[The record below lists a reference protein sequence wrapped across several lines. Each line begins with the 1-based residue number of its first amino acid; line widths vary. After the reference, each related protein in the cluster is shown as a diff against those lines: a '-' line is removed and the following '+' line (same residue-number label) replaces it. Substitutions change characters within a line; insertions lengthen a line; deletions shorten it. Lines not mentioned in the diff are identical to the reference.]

1 MSIREWVKENLTVG
15 GNLDQAVWGAVTD
28 AADWVSKPAPDIWE
42 FLQDPMSGLREI
54 EARPFAGVESALQDP
69 IGYFRPGGGFDQ
81 AVAGDLGAVW
91 DVITPPD
98 QASINDVPEEARAVF
113 DAANVNPYDEAGRY
127 REASI
132 RSAAES
138 QNLGM
143 KLAAQAR
150 DAAEWAAL
158 MSQTQRGSAARTVVD
173 QTKLQM
179 MQSAIDNALA
189 LGMQQLE
196 SQYQLMTDELNRQ
209 QELASDEIQR
219 ARLAALDSMTKMQD
233 DLRQRG
239 SQAQADIMQSI
250 GRTQGGIAAA
260 TQEALS
266 RLGSTDAVVSE
277 GIRRSLEEEGQVER
291 GLAASQGDIQADLAA
306 RLSQISQGALDRQ
319 RGLVETTAQ
328 GSSGELA
335 NLVAQITAQRA
346 SERSSAEFELSEDA
360 RQQALDLM
368 LNPPTKKVG
377 GRAKGLYADQ
387 AALIDIARRQGWDP
401 GFTEIMAAT
410 GNLGDLLYAQ
420 NKPAELTTAMELAP
434 YAQGMNPEDLMEAS
448 GTAIAEGRFD
458 DALTLGEL
466 AVMVPG
472 VS

>member
-1 MSIREWVKENLTVG
+1 MADLDGDGLDDVTGEYIG
-15 GNLDQAVWGAVTD
+15 GSPLPPVVVATWQDDQARERAGEDD
-28 AADWVSKPAPDIWE
+28 AYGGIGPGYTYDVLPAGSGDRFADIP
-42 FLQDPMSGLREI
+42 
-54 EARPFAGVESALQDP
+54 ES
-69 IGYFRPGGGFDQ
+69 
-81 AVAGDLGAVW
+81 
-91 DVITPPD
+91 
-98 QASINDVPEEARAVF
+98 ARAVF

-127 REASI
+127 REASM

-150 DAAEWAAL
+150 DAADWAAL

-173 QTKLQM
+173 EAKLQM

-189 LGMQQLE
+189 LGMEQLE

-219 ARLAALDSMTKMQD
+219 ARLAALDSMTKLQD
-233 DLRQRG
+233 DLEQRG
-239 SQAQADIMQSI
+239 SRAQVDIMKSI

-266 RLGSTDAVVSE
+266 RLGTTDAVVSA

-306 RLSQISQGALDRQ
+306 RLSQISQGAMDRQ
-319 RGLVETTAQ
+319 QGLVETTAQ
-328 GSSGELA
+328 GSSAELA
-335 NLVAQITAQRA
+335 NLVAQINAQRA
-346 SERSSAEFELSEDA
+346 SERSSAEFKLSEDA
-360 RQQALDLM
+360 RKQALELM
-368 LNPPTKKVG
+368 LNPPTKRVG
-377 GRAKGLYADQ
+377 GRAAGKYADQ

-410 GNLGDLLYAQ
+410 GNLGDLLYEQ
-420 NKPAELTTAMELAP
+420 NMPAELTTAMQLAP
-434 YAQGMNPEDLMEAS
+434 IVQGMDPEDLMEAA
-448 GTAIAEGRFD
+448 GTAISEGRFE
-458 DALTLGEL
+458 DALTFGEL
-466 AVMVPG
+466 SYLTPG
-472 VS
+472 RG